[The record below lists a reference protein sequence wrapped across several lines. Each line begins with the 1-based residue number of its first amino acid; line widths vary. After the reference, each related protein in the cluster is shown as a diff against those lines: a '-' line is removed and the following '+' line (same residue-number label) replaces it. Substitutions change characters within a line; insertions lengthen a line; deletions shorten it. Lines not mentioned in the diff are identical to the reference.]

1 MRNFF
6 VGKATLRLRE
16 LFVNNSSMRLL
27 RQGDCTLLQHQK
39 TEKEN
44 HCWKEGHHDQPSNN
58 NGSGAKA
65 SNHEC
70 IQSVVRATHS
80 LTYALRPQATNNTTL
95 HFSHFCS
102 TGPLTHSLT
111 LRTASPHHHAW
122 LVHELTF
129 SCSSHDTLHLTHCIL
144 HTTLMISWSAFVV
157 THSTPLH
164 YTTLHCILH
173 IGE

>member
-1 MRNFF
+1 MRTFV

-16 LFVNNSSMRLL
+16 LFVNISSMRLL

-44 HCWKEGHHDQPSNN
+44 HCWREGHHDQSSNN

-102 TGPLTHSLT
+102 TGPLTHSHSAL
-111 LRTASPHHHAW
+111 HHHIITHDSYMSWPSPAP
-122 LVHELTF
+122 LTTPY
-129 SCSSHDTLHLTHCIL
+129 TLHTAHNTHDIMIGICCDSL
-144 HTTLMISWSAFVV
+144 HS
-157 THSTPLH
+157 
-164 YTTLHCILH
+164 TTLHCILH